1 MGFLP
6 GVGTSEMLIVGVIA
20 LLLFGKNLPGVA
32 RNLGRSMAELKKGI
46 SGFQDE
52 FRNATREAERSISYS
67 GAPSRTPAAEMPR
80 PMPAPAQ
87 SSGSD
92 DFTAPK
98 FDLD

>member
-1 MGFLP
+1 
-6 GVGTSEMLIVGVIA
+6 MLIVGVIA

-52 FRNATREAERSISYS
+52 FRNATREAERSMSYS
-67 GAPSRTPAAEMPR
+67 GASSQTPAITPPR
-80 PMPAPAQ
+80 PAPAPAQ
-87 SSGSD
+87 VASTD
-92 DFTAPK
+92 EFTAPR

>member
-32 RNLGRSMAELKKGI
+32 RNLGRSIAELKKGI

-52 FRNATREAERSISYS
+52 FRNASREAERNLAYS
-67 GAPSRTPAAEMPR
+67 GTPSRTPVPETPR
-80 PMPAPAQ
+80 PAPAPAQ
-87 SSGSD
+87 VASSD
-92 DFTAPK
+92 DFTAPR